1 MPTLADIY
9 DSYAELL
16 FDGLASNSI
25 AAYRRAWAL
34 RVGPTLGTVEMAE
47 LTPLAIMAAHASWT
61 GSASTRQDGLAL
73 VSRLCGLAVAGGII
87 TANPVRSM
95 PRKRVKV
102 EDDPAARALDPS
114 QISRMLSLAEH
125 HPHARR
131 LLGCLVYAGV
141 RLGEAAGITRD
152 DVDHAA
158 GIIRIRRTISPDGN
172 GRMTVGPT
180 KGRHARAVPIIPALR
195 PILAEAEEAARGD
208 RLFTGKAG
216 GPMDSGNL
224 SRALHWPTIRDQIK
238 VFPPGEAPLRF
249 HDLRHTAAVEFF
261 RHGLSAPDVQ
271 RILGHSS
278 LTVTERY
285 ARSTDDAALR
295 AVAAFT
301 DSAEVTFLPTVPP
314 AASEK
319 PLVSQGFLSVAE
331 AGLEP
336 ATSRL

>member
-1 MPTLADIY
+1 MPTLAELY
-9 DSYAELL
+9 DDYAALL
-16 FDGLASNSI
+16 FDGLASNSV

-34 RVGPTLGTVEMAE
+34 RVSPSLGAVEVAD
-47 LTPLAIMAAHASWT
+47 LTPLAIMAAHAAWP
-61 GSASTRQDGLAL
+61 GSTSTRQDGLAL

-95 PRKRVKV
+95 PRTRVKV
-102 EDDPAARALDPS
+102 EDDPASRALNPG
-114 QISRMLSLAEH
+114 QIARMLALAEH
-125 HPHARR
+125 HPHACR
-131 LLGCLVYAGV
+131 LLACLVYTGV

-158 GIIRIRRTISPDGN
+158 GIIRVRRTISPNGS
-172 GRMTVGPT
+172 GRMTAGPT

-195 PILAEAEEAARGD
+195 PILAEAEDAAQGD

-224 SRALHWPTIRDQIK
+224 SRALAWPSLRGQIK
-238 VFPPGEAPLRF
+238 TFPPGEPPLRF

-278 LTVTERY
+278 LAVTERY
-285 ARSTDDAALR
+285 ARSTDDAARR
-295 AVAAFT
+295 AVQAFA
-301 DSAEVTFLPTVPP
+301 DSAEVTFLPTRTSSENGETPGRPGVPVG
-314 AASEK
+314 S
-319 PLVSQGFLSVAE
+319 
-331 AGLEP
+331 
-336 ATSRL
+336 